1 MPVSTFS
8 GSDALT
14 RGMSFGPVK
23 QPVME
28 KSRAVAADT
37 SGFSAEQVA
46 DLLAVVMWSHNLLV
60 DEIAAMNQHARPHQ
74 NVVVRLNSLLLSV
87 RPVADTRRE
96 LARLDGA
103 LLLDGF
109 ALWAARQRSVMNRL
123 VASSL
128 GRE

>member
-1 MPVSTFS
+1 M
-8 GSDALT
+8 D
-14 RGMSFGPVK
+14 
-23 QPVME
+23 

-37 SGFSAEQVA
+37 SALSAEQVA
-46 DLLAVVMWSHNLLV
+46 DLLAVVMWADNLLV
-60 DEIAAMNQHARPHQ
+60 DEIAAMNKHARPHQ

-109 ALWAARQRSVMNRL
+109 AVWATRQRSVMNRL
-123 VASSL
+123 VTLSL